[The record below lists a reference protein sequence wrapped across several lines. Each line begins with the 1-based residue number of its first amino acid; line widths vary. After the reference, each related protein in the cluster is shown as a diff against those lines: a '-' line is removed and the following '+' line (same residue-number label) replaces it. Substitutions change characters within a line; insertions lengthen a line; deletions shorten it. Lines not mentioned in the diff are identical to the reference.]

1 MFVVIK
7 NENMELLTDI
17 AKITLP
23 SILVIAMA
31 YYMLKTL
38 LEDHRKQ
45 RNFEYK
51 LNTQK
56 LITPLKLQA
65 MERVILLLERI
76 TVDSLVRRLLTPKM
90 TAARLGQDMVQA
102 INSEYEHNLSQQLY
116 LSGETW
122 VIIKNAKDHTIKF
135 INMVSQQV
143 DPKGPASDLAKVLL
157 EAVAESGETPS
168 SMAINFVREELKKIA

>member
-1 MFVVIK
+1 
-7 NENMELLTDI
+7 
-17 AKITLP
+17 
-23 SILVIAMA
+23 
-31 YYMLKTL
+31 
-38 LEDHRKQ
+38 
-45 RNFEYK
+45 
-51 LNTQK
+51 
-56 LITPLKLQA
+56 